1 VSGSQIRRSEG
12 DLNRLRIAYF
22 SPLPP
27 ERSGIADYSRELLPY
42 LAQQAEVILYAADPG
57 HVTEE
62 MKTQFE
68 VRDLSRFEQEHRQFD
83 MALYQ
88 MGNSEYHASF
98 YPILTHFPGVVV
110 LHDYGIHHFI
120 AHRTL
125 TQGDFAGYAR
135 EMGYALGA
143 RGMHLAH
150 AIRLGQAPSA
160 VYEAALNDRVLS
172 SSLGLI
178 VHSAY
183 VADKVRQR
191 GFDRPLTII
200 PALIEE
206 HPGRSRRDELNLPE
220 DAVLFASFG
229 VITKQ
234 KQIEMALRAFRTV
247 RESVPNAR
255 YLLVGEALVDMDL
268 KALIEELN
276 LVGPVIQV
284 GYVPDLNLFVDW
296 VHTADVV
303 INLRDPTVGET
314 SATALR
320 AMAAGRPLIVFDHG
334 WYREIPDEATIKT
347 EPLDEEMLVTAMLR
361 LAGSSQLREQMGRA
375 GQRYTREVC
384 HPAAVAEAYVRTLS
398 STLDV
403 YLEPYE

>member
-1 VSGSQIRRSEG
+1 VSGSQTRRGEG
-12 DLNRLRIAYF
+12 ELNPLRIAYF

-42 LAQQAEVILYAADPG
+42 LAQQAEVVLYAADPE
-57 HVTEE
+57 HVDEEIKTEF
-62 MKTQFE
+62 K
-68 VRDLSRFEQEHRQFD
+68 VRELSRFEQEHRQFD
-83 MALYQ
+83 VALYQ

-98 YPILTHFPGVVV
+98 YLTLTHIPGVVV
-110 LHDYGIHHFI
+110 LHDYSIHHFI
-120 AHRTL
+120 AHRTFM
-125 TQGDFAGYAR
+125 QGDFAGYAR
-135 EMGYALGA
+135 EMGYALGE
-143 RGMHLAH
+143 RGMHRAH
-150 AIRLGQAPSA
+150 AMRLGQVPSA
-160 VYEAALNDRVLS
+160 VFEVALNDRVLD

-183 VADKVRQR
+183 VADKIRRR

-206 HPGRSRRDELNLPE
+206 YPGRSRRDELNLP
-220 DAVLFASFG
+220 DDVILFASFG
-229 VITKQ
+229 MITKQ
-234 KQIEMALRAFRTV
+234 KQIEMALRTFRTV
-247 RESVPNAR
+247 GESFPNAR
-255 YLLVGEALVDMDL
+255 YLLVGEALADMDL
-268 KALIEELN
+268 ESLIEELN
-276 LVGPVIQV
+276 LVGSVIQV
-284 GYVPDLNLFVDW
+284 GYVPYLSDFVDW

-303 INLRDPTVGET
+303 INLRYPTVGET

-334 WYREIPDEATIKT
+334 WYREIPDEAALKT
-347 EPLDEEMLVTAMLR
+347 APLDEEMLLAAMLR
-361 LAGSSQLREQMGRA
+361 LAGSPQLREQMGRV
-375 GQRYTREVC
+375 GKCYTRERS